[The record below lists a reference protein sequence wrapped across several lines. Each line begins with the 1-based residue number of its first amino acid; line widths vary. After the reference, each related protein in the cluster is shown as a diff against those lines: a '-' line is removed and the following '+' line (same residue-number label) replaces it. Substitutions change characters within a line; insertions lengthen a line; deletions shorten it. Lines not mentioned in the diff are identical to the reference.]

1 MKARAAWLALIA
13 ALGFP
18 GCALRP
24 EPEIVTR
31 TDTVTVTDTVRV
43 PAAAVLPTG
52 DSATICLSTGMPVP
66 VVIAADGDTLVG
78 DARVSVR
85 SVRPILD
92 FAGRYAEQWPDTVRF
107 ERRVYRRRGVV
118 AKRACD
124 ELKHVGEHNGVP
136 IFADVTAPQPLPAIV
151 VPVRPGAFQTYALPT
166 QPVRR
171 R

>member
-1 MKARAAWLALIA
+1 VKTCALAL
-13 ALGFP
+13 ALGLAACSTHQP
-18 GCALRP
+18 Q
-24 EPEIVTR
+24 PEIITR
-31 TDTVTVTDTVRV
+31 VDTVVVTTVKDIT
-43 PAAAVLPTG
+43 PALPTG
-52 DSATICLSTGMPVP
+52 DTATVCLSTGMPVA
-66 VVIAADGDTLVG
+66 VLIAANGDTLVS
-78 DARVSVR
+78 DARVSVKI
-85 SVRPILD
+85 VRPILD

-166 QPVRR
+166 QPARR